1 MKLYLEMLSPQ
12 SIYAYLIGFLEQG
25 GPVLL
30 VIMVATFALW
40 LLIIERHYFFWKTK
54 NIITSKMISNW
65 NTRKDKSSWFA
76 EKKRQRF
83 ISLAKIHAEKNI
95 STIKAVVTVAPLL
108 GLLGTVTGMI
118 DVFDVMAV
126 TDSSNSRAMASGV
139 SKATIPTMAGMVVS
153 LSGLL
158 FIVNLQKRANQ
169 FVDYLSNEMPLEDK
183 S

>member
-1 MKLYLEMLSPQ
+1 MKTYLEMFSPQ
-12 SIYAYLIGFLEQG
+12 SIYAYLIDFLEQG
-25 GPVLL
+25 GPVLI

-54 NIITSKMISNW
+54 DVITLKILTKW
-65 NTRKDKSSWFA
+65 NGRKDKSSWFA
-76 EKKRQRF
+76 EKNRQRF

-95 STIKAVVTVAPLL
+95 SIIKAVVTIAPLL

-118 DVFDVMAV
+118 DVFDVMAF
-126 TDSSNSRAMASGV
+126 TGSSNSRAMASGV

-158 FIVNLQKRANQ
+158 FIVSLQKRANK
-169 FVDYLSNEMPLEDK
+169 FVDHLSNEMLLEDK